1 MAEFEF
7 NIRDIY
13 RILRRR
19 KWILIASPILVGA
32 LTYFIAPQPAP
43 TYQAESLVKISR
55 VASNMQAL
63 LIEALSYY
71 QGDNIETQSR
81 IITSQ
86 LIKVRVAR
94 GLARLGKYPG
104 YGEIDPALS
113 DAEILA
119 DRRLVDIVVGIEIS
133 AERKGDS
140 DIVGIMSLAGSESL
154 AVDTANI
161 ATQAFIQ
168 YNREE
173 RSSQIDQAVG
183 FIQQRIGETE
193 GDLSGAEQNLR
204 DFKSR
209 FTASL
214 FLPGADQ
221 SGLSDQIERHR
232 RTLTN
237 LSRGIEQLERIST
250 VEEYLSYSP
259 FYIDLDDSLISQ
271 LERQLLD
278 FVSQMN
284 QLRSQQR
291 SLLQFQT
298 EQAQAVRRNKAA
310 IEELQERVQE
320 TIQSLLLRYKGIRS
334 ELQAESQALQR
345 RVQKLE
351 EYPEIQRRQATLER
365 EVELKTEALGE
376 LQKRLQ
382 EAEIQ
387 KAGEVEEISLVE
399 SARTA
404 AASLP
409 PTRWSKVVVGLI
421 LGILMGGVFAF
432 ILESLDTSIGTIE
445 GVESYLKVPVLGVI
459 PHTDREKVLKGI
471 IPGRRMNRDDLEELS
486 ALCAHFAPGEP
497 VSEACRTMRTHLD
510 LLFKR
515 NSWKTLLV
523 TSSVLQEG
531 KSTTATNLAVVF
543 AQSGLRTLL
552 IDADL
557 RRPQVHKTF
566 GLERSPGLS
575 DALLGVADWES
586 AVRSIDDLILG
597 KFGLENAHLNPGLEY
612 LFLLSAGR
620 SVDNPS
626 ELLGTERL
634 REFLHRAAGEY
645 DFVIMDVAPVMPVAD
660 ASVLAPQ
667 ADATLLA
674 YQIGRVSREVAFRSK
689 TRLDG
694 LGANVVG
701 IVMNDIEAEI
711 DYYRGFQHYDYSY
724 QYGPETSVGKGF
736 LDRFRSRRRAGTG
749 KASRPQAEN
758 QPPSRKSRPA
768 RRKEQQEID
777 DVLSLTRDDS
787 VAKGLRGPKGRKG
800 RKGQE
805 DLKERFE

>member
-19 KWILIASPILVGA
+19 KWVLVISPILVGA
-32 LTYFIAPQPAP
+32 LTYFIAPQPSP
-43 TYQAESLVKISR
+43 TYQAEALVKISR
-55 VASNMQAL
+55 VAANMQAL

-94 GLARLGKYPG
+94 GLARLGRYPEF
-104 YGEIDPALS
+104 GEIDPDLS

-119 DRRLVDIVVGIEIS
+119 DRRLVDVVEGIDI
-133 AERKGDS
+133 AADRKGDS
-140 DIVGIMSLAGSESL
+140 DIVGITSLADSEAL

-161 ATQAFIQ
+161 STQAFIQ
-168 YNREE
+168 YNRDQ
-173 RSSQIDQAVG
+173 RSAQIEQALA
-183 FIQQRIGETE
+183 FIQQRIRETE
-193 GDLSGAEQNLR
+193 SGLTQAEQDLR
-204 DFKSR
+204 QFKSR
-209 FTASL
+209 FAASL
-214 FLPGADQ
+214 ILPESDRG
-221 SGLSDQIERHR
+221 GLSDQIDRHR
-232 RTLTN
+232 RTLSN
-237 LSRGIEQLERIST
+237 LNRGIEQLERIST

-259 FYIDLDDSLISQ
+259 FYIDLNDSLITQ

-284 QLRSQQR
+284 KLRSQQR
-291 SLLQFQT
+291 NLLQFQT
-298 EQAQAVRRNKAA
+298 EQAQSVVQNKAA

-334 ELQAESQALQR
+334 ELQAESQVLQR
-345 RVQKLE
+345 RIQQVE
-351 EYPEIQRRQATLER
+351 DYPETQRRQATLER
-365 EVELKTEALGE
+365 EVELKAEALGE

-382 EAEIQ
+382 DAEIQ

-404 AASLP
+404 IANLP
-409 PTRWSKVVVGLI
+409 PTRWSKVAVGLI
-421 LGILMGGVFAF
+421 LGLLMGGVFAF

-459 PHTDREKVLKGI
+459 PHMNQEAVRKSI
-471 IPGRRMNRDDLEELS
+471 IPGRLSEDNLAELS
-486 ALCAHFAPGEP
+486 ALCSHFAPGEP

-515 NSWKTLLV
+515 NKWKTLLL

-531 KSTTATNLAVVF
+531 KSTTSSNLAVVF

-575 DALLGVADWES
+575 DILLGVTDWDG
-586 AVRSIDDLILG
+586 AIRSIDDLILG

-626 ELLGTERL
+626 ELLGTDRF
-634 REFLHRAAGEY
+634 RELLQRAAREY
-645 DFVIMDVAPVMPVAD
+645 DFVIVDVAPVMPVAD

-674 YQIGRVSREVAFRSK
+674 YQIGRVSRDVVFRSK

-736 LDRFRSRRRAGTG
+736 LDRFRSRRRTDSG
-749 KASRPQAEN
+749 KASRPQAEYR
-758 QPPSRKSRPA
+758 PPSVESRPA

-777 DVLSLTRDDS
+777 DVLSLTRDKDPG
-787 VAKGLRGPKGRKG
+787 KQKRGNQP
-800 RKGQE
+800 GQ
-805 DLKERFE
+805 